1 MTTTRSFQNLVQ
13 GKLNAAITT
22 TGATSCTVNIDGN
35 FTPPAGLS
43 ASNYLMMVIDPEG
56 NEHAPEIMKVTG
68 VSGSSNPYT
77 LTMVRAQESTSAQE
91 WETGRTVVAAVT
103 SGVMDDFLI
112 STTNLTYNHT
122 HERLGIKDAN
132 APAVWTAGA
141 NTPDKALHIYTA
153 DPAIQLE
160 HTTGNITSVISNA
173 SNGELTIEAD
183 TATAAGGTA
192 AVMLKVQGT
201 DRLEAH
207 PLGVTI
213 TGALAKTSGTFD
225 IAHPLLGGEKRL
237 RHSFVEGPRADL
249 IYRGTI
255 VLDSSEVE
263 VDMDA
268 EGRMTSGTFES
279 LARDP
284 WSLVSCPGGSPVTWS
299 MDGATLTI
307 KGEVGQAAMWIV
319 IAERQDAEYLATEMV
334 DDDGNL
340 ITEY

>member
-22 TGATSCTVNIDGN
+22 TGATSCTVNIDGV

-91 WETGRTVVAAVT
+91 WQTGRTVVAAVT
-103 SGVMDDFLI
+103 SGIMDDFLI

-122 HERLGIKDAN
+122 HERLGIKDSN

-160 HTTGNITSVISNA
+160 HTTGNITSLISGAA
-173 SNGELTIEAD
+173 SGELTIEAD
-183 TATAAGGTA
+183 TAGAGSTPAVLLRTDGTTRLTANAAG
-192 AVMLKVQGT
+192 
-201 DRLEAH
+201 
-207 PLGVTI
+207 VTVV
-213 TGALAKTSGTFD
+213 GAIAKTSGTFD

-268 EGRMTSGTFES
+268 EGRMTSGTFEALS
-279 LARDP
+279 RDP
-284 WSLVSCPGGSPVTWS
+284 WSIVSCPGGSPVTWS
-299 MDGATLTI
+299 MEGATLTI
-307 KGEVGQAAMWIV
+307 KGEIGQAAMWIV
-319 IAERQDAEYLATEMV
+319 IAERHDPEYVGTEFT

-340 ITEY
+340 IVEY